1 MKTVSLLS
9 FTLLLAACAS
19 HKPVAYHAG
28 PWENEIG
35 YSQAIRIGRT
45 LHVAGTVG
53 ADASGFP
60 KDVESQLKL
69 AYASI
74 EATLAA
80 HGATLGQVTRERVFT
95 LDIEALKKCQE
106 TRKAI
111 YKGHLPAAT
120 WVEVRRL
127 YAPEALLEIEVD
139 VAL

>member
-1 MKTVSLLS
+1 MKTVSLLVIS
-9 FTLLLAACAS
+9 LLLGACAA
-19 HKPVAYHAG
+19 HKPVVYHAG
-28 PWENEIG
+28 PWEQEIG
-35 YSQAIRIGRT
+35 YSQAIRVGRT
-45 LHVAGTVG
+45 LHVSGTVG
-53 ADASGFP
+53 ADANGFP

-69 AYASI
+69 TYASI

-80 HGATLGQVTRERVFT
+80 HGATLQQVTRERVFT

-106 TRKAI
+106 IRKTI
-111 YKGHLPAAT
+111 YKGHLPAST